1 MEYQADINS
10 KEDYLRQFLSGFS
23 ILTIEFILTPRSKIN
38 LGIDEMKG
46 DRWRG
51 GLGSA
56 LRGLVCKQRGADC
69 LHCDFKQDCFYFQ
82 NFEIDKPHPYIIQ
95 PALDSKDYYEPDEEI
110 RLNFTLIGDA
120 IRHLYVFIKAMEHL
134 GINGIGKGRGR
145 FYINDASTKALF
157 DLKDIFNYKK
167 RQMGH
172 ITVEL
177 LTHLK
182 LKDTETGIHYSDI
195 SFKTFFKHLIKR
207 IINLNNLYC
216 DGMDFD
222 RDKVETE
229 SRRLQSL
236 AESIK
241 TDSYTEWKD
250 YRRFSSRQN
259 KSMKI
264 GGLIGLIKLSG
275 DLSPF
280 YPYLKIGEV
289 IGVGQHTTS
298 GFGRYKLMQTH

>member
-1 MEYQADINS
+1 MEYQADINP

-23 ILTIEFILTPRSKIN
+23 ILTLEFILTPRSKIN

-69 LHCDFKQDCFYFQ
+69 LPCDFKQDCFYFQ

-95 PALDSKDYYEPDEEI
+95 PALDSKDCYEPDEEI

-167 RQMGH
+167 GQMGH

-207 IINLNNLYC
+207 IINL
-216 DGMDFD
+216 
-222 RDKVETE
+222 
-229 SRRLQSL
+229 RLLQ
-236 AESIK
+236 
-241 TDSYTEWKD
+241 
-250 YRRFSSRQN
+250 
-259 KSMKI
+259 KS
-264 GGLIGLIKLSG
+264 
-275 DLSPF
+275 
-280 YPYLKIGEV
+280 
-289 IGVGQHTTS
+289 
-298 GFGRYKLMQTH
+298 